1 MKPMLQSKIPLTL
14 LFSAFF
20 LLQSFGQENGSRI
33 DVSHYLVATYGA
45 ESAEAMVLR
54 LNDFELSSS
63 KKVFLD
69 KEYEERKS
77 YWLQR
82 MASTNDEALI
92 KLIENRL
99 NVFVPFSAIA
109 EQIVGKP

>member
-1 MKPMLQSKIPLTL
+1 MLQSKLTLTL

-20 LLQSFGQENGSRI
+20 LLQSFGQENDSRI
-33 DVSHYLVATYGA
+33 DVSHYLVTTYGA

-77 YWLQR
+77 YWLER
-82 MASTNDEALI
+82 MASTNDEALK

-99 NVFVPFSAIA
+99 NLFVPFSAVA
-109 EQIVGKP
+109 EQIIGKP